1 MRTPVTSMLAPPNHR
16 RLDGRR
22 PAVVGRTSGF
32 TIVEVLVSLVIL
44 SIGLLGIAKLVLYS
58 AHSNDSAYLR
68 SQATQLAY
76 EILDNMRANPTAA
89 AAGNYNTALTTA
101 AVNPGYSCLNAA
113 CPVAANLA
121 AYDVYAWKTRL
132 AAPAGAL
139 PSGQGSVTVTT
150 TPPIMATIVVQWDD
164 SAAQSIFGGT
174 AVGVAAPM
182 SVTLETALHP

>member
-1 MRTPVTSMLAPPNHR
+1 MLASSSHR
-16 RLDGRR
+16 GLGGRR
-22 PAVVGRTSGF
+22 SSAAGRTSGF

-89 AAGNYNTALTTA
+89 AGGNYNTTLTTA
-101 AVNPGYSCLNAA
+101 AVNPGYSCLNTA
-113 CPVAANLA
+113 CPVASNLA
-121 AYDVYAWKTRL
+121 AYDIYVWKTRL
-132 AAPAGAL
+132 AAPTGAL
-139 PSGQGSVTVTT
+139 PGGQGSVTVSATA
-150 TPPIMATIVVQWDD
+150 PIMATIVVQWDD